1 MGESSDPYLSL
12 AEPWQIHVKPCIFCW
27 LKHVETIF
35 YRNVVMLGEFL
46 LVSLD
51 SFYYPDW
58 LLRVCWWSQIQVDE
72 IHNSAGSTAIS
83 NAPSGNPESNKIHH
97 LYSSMNFL
105 KGFTSRVWLEGKSI
119 SLQMKVK
126 VKVLQIPTVFA
137 GWAATEDGAGDALRK
152 AVVVVHVETW
162 TTNK

>member
-12 AEPWQIHVKPCIFCW
+12 AEPWQIHVKPCIFCC

-58 LLRVCWWSQIQVDE
+58 LLRVCWWSQMQVDE

-97 LYSSMNFL
+97 WYSSRNFL

-126 VKVLQIPTVFA
+126 VKVLPDRLHRLSRNRRRRRRCA
-137 GWAATEDGAGDALRK
+137 PKG
-152 AVVVVHVETW
+152 VVVHVETW